1 MKAKNEKELAYCLSD
16 LTNITTTKSYPPP
29 KKWRN
34 KDTHTHIQQQ
44 HQNTHAHIQQQQ
56 QNPHAHNKIS
66 EAGTKKQPKLYQNKT
81 TTLHLFTC
89 SVFYINICSYDVQ
102 SIESTKLN

>member
-1 MKAKNEKELAYCLSD
+1 MKAKNEKELAYCLST

-44 HQNTHAHIQQQQ
+44 HQN
-56 QNPHAHNKIS
+56 PHAHNKMS
-66 EAGTKKQPKLYQNKT
+66 EAGTKKQPKLYQKKT